1 MITEKRNH
9 IIISFIALAATVL
22 FTWVFISL
30 LSEEPYPAADALVYE
45 ECTFVKYERNKTYQS
60 SAVYYVYVKE
70 YFDPLEID
78 NIVSSSA
85 SEAGLLSLENGDKI
99 KVSIRKTE
107 NGNDLYYMSS
117 GQTSVLTYENYLA
130 EHRGNMTVGY
140 IILPILSLGSLALL
154 IAETVYYKKY
164 GFCLP
169 LGKYDL

>member
-1 MITEKRNH
+1 MITEKIKH
-9 IIISFIALAATVL
+9 IIISVIMLSAAAL
-22 FTWVFISL
+22 FTWAFISL
-30 LSEEPYPAADALVYE
+30 LLIEPYPPADQLVYE
-45 ECTFVKYERNKTYQS
+45 ECTFVKCERKTS
-60 SAVYYVYVKE
+60 SRSVVYRVHVKE
-70 YFDPLEID
+70 YAEPLEID

-85 SEAGLLSLENGDKI
+85 SEAGLLSLKNGDKI

-117 GQTSVLTYENYLA
+117 GQTSVLTYEDYLA

-140 IILPILSLGSLALL
+140 IILPILSLGPLALL